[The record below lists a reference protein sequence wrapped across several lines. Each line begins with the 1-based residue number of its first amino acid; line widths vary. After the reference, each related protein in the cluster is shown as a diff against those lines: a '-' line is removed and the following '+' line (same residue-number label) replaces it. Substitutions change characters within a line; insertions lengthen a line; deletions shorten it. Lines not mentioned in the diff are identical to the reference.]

1 MDWHGNHILIIS
13 TLIIIV
19 VVVVIAIHRNREKSL
34 NWNRVV
40 SGAGGRHWN
49 AVISHSITVT
59 LSVTHCYALG
69 VTLLHTKC
77 DVNLS
82 ITHFYSVISC

>member
-1 MDWHGNHILIIS
+1 MFVDWQLQSHHHP
-13 TLIIIV
+13 LIII

-69 VTLLHTKC
+69 VTHSYTL
-77 DVNLS
+77 
-82 ITHFYSVISC
+82 SVISVTLLLRKP

>member
-19 VVVVIAIHRNREKSL
+19 VVVVTAIHRNREKSL

-59 LSVTHCYALG
+59 LSVTHCYTLGVTHCYALG
-69 VTLLHTKC
+69 VIHCTVT
-77 DVNLS
+77 
-82 ITHFYSVISC
+82 